1 MLFSLNCICFLWTP
15 QSLHVYFCIIFYF
28 FLSGFII
35 FDIILLLFS
44 PIAKR
49 KWRVWRRGGAR
60 AAARGLASSRRISI
74 SASRSGSKLSFGS
87 FTPVFPAADRQI
99 RPRQRK
105 RVTNLPLITILVD
118 TFVLINPDRVDCARS
133 SGQVL
138 QRSQWASE
146 QVETKESGQ
155 KTTFRWW
162 CVMEAGLFTHKLAL
176 RVKTRDPR
184 LGLSR

>member
-1 MLFSLNCICFLWTP
+1 MNTAVFARLFLYFILSFSVWFYYFWY
-15 QSLHVYFCIIFYF
+15 HVVVV
-28 FLSGFII
+28 LSYSKEEVAC
-35 FDIILLLFS
+35 L
-44 PIAKR
+44 AT
-49 KWRVWRRGGAR
+49 
-60 AAARGLASSRRISI
+60 AARGLASSWRISI
-74 SASRSGSKLSFGS
+74 SASRSGSKLSFSS

-118 TFVLINPDRVDCARS
+118 TFVLINPDRVECARS

-138 QRSQWASE
+138 QRSQWASV

-162 CVMEAGLFTHKLAL
+162 WVMEAGLFTHKLAL

-184 LGLSR
+184 LGLNR